1 MTEADHTD
9 FSDALEWGQR
19 LQRAGVLEEA
29 AEAYAEILAR
39 DPAHSEA
46 ALLLGSIELQR
57 ERAVEACGHLAVA
70 IVGLES
76 PEEAQVGFCQA
87 LETMPVS
94 RRQMVLADIAGLEPI
109 FTAANRVCA
118 YIRTLRILRE
128 DDAALALTESVL
140 QSTPSAAEVWRL
152 RALLLVDRGNLP
164 DAVSAFEAA
173 LAVSPDNCETLIAY
187 SATLARMA
195 RAEESLAP
203 ARHAVELCL
212 ENENPEIR
220 RTVLLQYLSC
230 QMEVN
235 CIDDAVVFL
244 RNINKRALHL
254 PETWAV
260 LARSLHQ
267 AGRQR
272 AAEGI
277 AGEGWG
283 RFRENL
289 ELEWLHCVYALAPL
303 YGSTV
308 EIEESR
314 ARYESRLKAL
324 SDHLQRADDY
334 TRELARRLSSEL
346 TPYLLPYQYGE
357 DDKSL
362 QEIYGSML
370 NCLSDRPTL
379 AEGRKCRMDGRIVVA
394 FVSGF
399 VWRHTNWRMKRGWL
413 KYLDRERFYVTC
425 LHLGERQDEMTAE
438 IHGCVD
444 EFHHVPSDYEGAVAV
459 LDAMSPDVVFY
470 PEVGMSGLAQ
480 RLASGRFAPVQCC
493 ARSATPSPPA
503 YRPWITSSAAIW

>member
-1 MTEADHTD
+1 
-9 FSDALEWGQR
+9 
-19 LQRAGVLEEA
+19 
-29 AEAYAEILAR
+29 
-39 DPAHSEA
+39 
-46 ALLLGSIELQR
+46 
-57 ERAVEACGHLAVA
+57 
-70 IVGLES
+70 
-76 PEEAQVGFCQA
+76 
-87 LETMPVS
+87 
-94 RRQMVLADIAGLEPI
+94 
-109 FTAANRVCA
+109 
-118 YIRTLRILRE
+118 
-128 DDAALALTESVL
+128 
-140 QSTPSAAEVWRL
+140 L

-164 DAVSAFEAA
+164 DAVLAFEAA

-187 SATLARMA
+187 SAALARMA

-212 ENENPEIR
+212 ENENSDIR
-220 RTVLLQYLSC
+220 RAVLLQYLSC

-235 CIDDAVVFL
+235 RIDDAVIFL
-244 RNINKRALHL
+244 RDINERALHL

-272 AAEGI
+272 AAE
-277 AGEGWG
+277 AVKGEGLE
-283 RFRENL
+283 RFRECL
-289 ELEWLHCVYALAPL
+289 ELQWLHCVYALAPL

-379 AEGRKCRMDGRIVVA
+379 AEGRKRRMDGRIVVA

-413 KYLDRERFYVTC
+413 KYLDRERF
-425 LHLGERQDEMTAE
+425 
-438 IHGCVD
+438 
-444 EFHHVPSDYEGAVAV
+444 
-459 LDAMSPDVVFY
+459 MSRVFT
-470 PEVGMSGLAQ
+470 
-480 RLASGRFAPVQCC
+480 
-493 ARSATPSPPA
+493 SANGKMK
-503 YRPWITSSAAIW
+503 